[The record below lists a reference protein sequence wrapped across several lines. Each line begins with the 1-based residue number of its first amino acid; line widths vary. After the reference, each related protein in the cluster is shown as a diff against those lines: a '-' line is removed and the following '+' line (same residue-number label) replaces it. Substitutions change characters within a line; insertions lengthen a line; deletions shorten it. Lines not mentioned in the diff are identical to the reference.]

1 MLRMRFVVVVVG
13 ALSACTHSTTTTVTS
28 PAPTRGKPSAPVGVT
43 AQLGERSAR
52 VSVAFQGDA
61 KDVAVS
67 VHGVDGL
74 VVEGNLAP
82 VRGGVFAR
90 GEATT
95 FEVALQRPVG
105 RSSLVVSVKGD
116 FGGGTRARVVAFT
129 LGEGLEPTAGEVM
142 TTDDGDT
149 VRVMPAAE

>member
-1 MLRMRFVVVVVG
+1 MLRMHFVVVVAG
-13 ALSACTHSTTTTVTS
+13 ALSACTHSGTTVTS
-28 PAPTRGKPSAPVGVT
+28 PAPTKGKPSAPVAVT

-52 VSVAFQGDA
+52 VSVAFQADA

-82 VRGGVFAR
+82 VQGGAFAR
-90 GEATT
+90 GEAST

-116 FGGGTRARVVAFT
+116 FGAGTRARVVAFT

-149 VRVMPAAE
+149 VRVMPAAQ